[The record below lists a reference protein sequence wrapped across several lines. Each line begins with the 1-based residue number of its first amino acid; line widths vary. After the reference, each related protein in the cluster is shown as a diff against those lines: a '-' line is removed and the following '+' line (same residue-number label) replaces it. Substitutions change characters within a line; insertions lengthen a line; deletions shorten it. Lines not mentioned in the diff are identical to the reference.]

1 MAAAAYTLLVELV
14 LTPLV
19 WGPRR
24 VRRVVFVAM
33 AAMQATILLTANY
46 GFFNYL
52 SVALALFIL
61 DDRDLDCLAARL
73 GRPLRPSP
81 PRVPSRVRT
90 VLLAAVAAIL
100 VPLSVIPFLPFLGVR
115 AVGPAHRAIDT
126 VQNEFDV
133 LAVQQADAGQDLEV
147 IRRFGSQL
155 ELGPV
160 DARLWGIDRAEAR
173 AQAVRQGFASDVLV
187 ISGGVSAGAFDLV

>member
-1 MAAAAYTLLVELV
+1 YETAPLPTWVGWYAHQLPAWAQRLSAAYTLLVVLV

-73 GRPLRPSP
+73 GRP
-81 PRVPSRVRT
+81 
-90 VLLAAVAAIL
+90 
-100 VPLSVIPFLPFLGVR
+100 
-115 AVGPAHRAIDT
+115 AHRAIDT
-126 VQNEFDV
+126 VRTLNAYH
-133 LAVQQADAGQDLEV
+133 L
-147 IRRFGSQL
+147 
-155 ELGPV
+155 
-160 DARLWGIDRAEAR
+160 
-173 AQAVRQGFASDVLV
+173 FAHMTLV
-187 ISGGVSAGAFDLV
+187 